1 MNIIIAGCGKVGTT
15 LGEQLVRERHEV
27 TFIDTAPELLKKVM
41 GMIDVQVIEGNC
53 TVYSTLKEA
62 GIEHADLFIAVTDS
76 DEINLLSC
84 LIAKKASNCHTVARV
99 RNPEYNEDIQFI
111 KQEMGLSLT
120 INPEWATAVE
130 IARLIQIPSA
140 MEVDSFANNRVNMIR
155 FLIPEGS
162 VLADMKVAF
171 QAEMLS

>member
-84 LIAKKASNCHTVARV
+84 LIAKS
-99 RNPEYNEDIQFI
+99 I
-111 KQEMGLSLT
+111 KLSY
-120 INPEWATAVE
+120 
-130 IARLIQIPSA
+130 RGKSA
-140 MEVDSFANNRVNMIR
+140 
-155 FLIPEGS
+155 
-162 VLADMKVAF
+162 
-171 QAEMLS
+171 

>member
-84 LIAKKASNCHTVARV
+84 LIAKKHQTVIPWQECV
-99 RNPEYNEDIQFI
+99 TRNIMKIFSL
-111 KQEMGLSLT
+111 LSRK
-120 INPEWATAVE
+120 WDC
-130 IARLIQIPSA
+130 R
-140 MEVDSFANNRVNMIR
+140 
-155 FLIPEGS
+155 
-162 VLADMKVAF
+162 
-171 QAEMLS
+171 